1 MPRGKFIAFEG
12 GEGCGKDANIDY
24 LQKHV
29 YAGRDDI
36 VFTREP
42 GGTAPG
48 EDIRN
53 KVIFV
58 HSSRGLC
65 VKSELLLF
73 VAARAQ
79 LVEQIIQ
86 PALKEGRH
94 VISNRFR
101 RSTFAYQLYGRGRMD
116 YLDFYRDVGKFAV
129 GDCNPDAYILLDVTP
144 EVGLAR
150 VARRKGEV
158 TPFDQE
164 ELVFHYKVRDGYRLP
179 PDEGGED
186 VRINA
191 DLPLQEVQA
200 QVVHHVRRIIGS

>member
-1 MPRGKFIAFEG
+1 MPRGKFVAFEG
-12 GEGCGKDANIDY
+12 GEGCGKDANIEY
-24 LQKHV
+24 LQKV
-29 YAGRDDI
+29 YAGRDDVI
-36 VFTREP
+36 FTREP

-53 KVIFV
+53 KVLFV

-79 LVEQIIQ
+79 LVEEVVR
-86 PALKEGRH
+86 PALERGVN

-101 RSTFAYQLYGRGRMD
+101 RSTLAYQLYGRGRMD
-116 YLDFYRDVGKFAV
+116 YLDFYREVGRFAV

-150 VARRKGEV
+150 VAKRKGEV

-164 ELVFHYKVRDGYRLP
+164 AIEFHYKVREGYHAPL
-179 PDEGGED
+179 DEAGED
-186 VRINA
+186 IRINA

-200 QVVHHVRRIIGS
+200 QVLHHMKRLIGS